1 MEQRALRWGEKNVN
15 ATMAEETLFVDQIYR
30 EYRRLV
36 DACHYLIV
44 VEHIS
49 AEAPTQAD
57 YESNPVTWRVRAV
70 VSRCIAEADRVI
82 YHDKEDVSYKDR
94 RFVEQTANVMIT
106 LGPS

>member
-1 MEQRALRWGEKNVN
+1 M
-15 ATMAEETLFVDQIYR
+15 
-30 EYRRLV
+30 
-36 DACHYLIV
+36 
-44 VEHIS
+44 
-49 AEAPTQAD
+49 
-57 YESNPVTWRVRAV
+57 RAV